1 MWRRK
6 IRLDVRP
13 EERGRGYEIRIPVRG
28 YDVRVERETVVYDEV
43 RVRVRPSVSRPRR
56 FRAR

>member
-6 IRLDVRP
+6 IALDVTP
-13 EERGRGYEIRIPVRG
+13 ERHERGYEVRIPVRG
-28 YDVRVERETVVYDEV
+28 YDVRLERQSVVYDEV

-56 FRAR
+56 FRRA